1 MKNIENRLA
10 KAEAAAAK
18 TELVEVEFREPELES
33 RQVPLMDAIR
43 LFLDGKLLTIRY
55 IMKPGEQRKY
65 LSDTIKEI
73 EEYINKNY

>member
-10 KAEAAAAK
+10 KAEAITAK
-18 TELVEVEFREPELES
+18 SELVIVEFKEPELES

-55 IMKPGEQRKY
+55 IMKSGEQKKY